1 MKSTEFERYPEY
13 KRCQLEL
20 FEKMPSHWEMLANK
34 YIFKLKKTQVGKR
47 SNEYDLL
54 SLTLKGI
61 IKRDMENPEGK
72 FPADFDTY
80 QEVKKGDFIFC
91 LFDVEET
98 PRTVGLS
105 NYDGMITGAYT
116 VLEASD
122 KFDKKYIYY
131 FYLNLDLKKRL
142 KMLYKG
148 LRNTISKDS
157 FFSFKTFIP
166 PLQEQMAIAKFLDE
180 KCNKIDKAI
189 AQKER
194 LIELLS
200 ERKQVIIQKSV
211 TKGLNPEVE
220 MKNSEVRWIGEIP
233 KHWKVKKLKYVS
245 KINIET
251 LSEKTDKKL
260 LIDYVDIGSVTLKD
274 GIQKIE
280 KYFFENAPSRARRI
294 AKSGDTIVSTVR
306 TYLKAIDYIDGEK
319 CKYIYSTG
327 FAVISPNSFFNPKF
341 LTYFI
346 KSDAFTNQ
354 VNVNSKGVSYP
365 AINTTEL
372 SNLKVVICSI
382 EEQEEIVS
390 YVEEESKKIDN
401 IVSLQEKQIQKLK
414 EYREILIDNAVT
426 GKIKVGD

>member
-1 MKSTEFERYPEY
+1 MKSIEFERYPEY

-80 QEVKKGDFIFC
+80 QEVKKGDFVFC

-98 PRTVGLS
+98 PRTVGVS
-105 NYDGMITGAYT
+105 NYNGMITGAYT

-122 KFDKKYIYY
+122 KFDKKYLYY

-166 PLQEQMAIAKFLDE
+166 PLNEQIAIAKFLDE

-189 AQKER
+189 AQKEK
-194 LIELLS
+194 LIELLN
-200 ERKQVIIQKSV
+200 ERKQIIIQNAV
-211 TKGLNPEVE
+211 TKGLNPDAE
-220 MKNSEVRWIGEIP
+220 MKESGFKWIGAVPKNWQILRLKYLLNEINKRTTTGQEELLSLSKYQGIIP
-233 KHWKVKKLKYVS
+233 KSLLAERAGQAESLIGYKLVCKNQLVINKMQAVNGLLAVS
-245 KINIET
+245 KINGITSPDYSVYE
-251 LSEKTDKKL
+251 SKKTNIL
-260 LIDYVDIGSVTLKD
+260 
-274 GIQKIE
+274 KIE
-280 KYFFENAPSRARRI
+280 
-294 AKSGDTIVSTVR
+294 
-306 TYLKAIDYIDGEK
+306 YLGHLLKQTEYLAEFKKRVTGVMEGFIRLYTDDLFQIYIQL
-319 CKYIYSTG
+319 
-327 FAVISPNSFFNPKF
+327 PP
-341 LTYFI
+341 
-346 KSDAFTNQ
+346 
-354 VNVNSKGVSYP
+354 
-365 AINTTEL
+365 
-372 SNLKVVICSI
+372 I
-382 EEQEEIVS
+382 EEQERIVS
-390 YVEEESKKIDN
+390 YIEEESKKIDN
-401 IVSLQEKQIQKLK
+401 AVSLQEKQIQKLK